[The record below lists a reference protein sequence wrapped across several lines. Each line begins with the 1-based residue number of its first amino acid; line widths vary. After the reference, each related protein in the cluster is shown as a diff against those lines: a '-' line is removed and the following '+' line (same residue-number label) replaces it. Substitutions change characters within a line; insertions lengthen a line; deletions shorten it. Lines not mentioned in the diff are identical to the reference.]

1 MQSLPGFRDF
11 YPEDYAFRHR
21 IVTSWRRTARTYGFT
36 EYDGPPLEPLELYQ
50 KKSGEELV
58 GQLYHFVDK
67 GDRPVALRAEMTPTL
82 ARMVAARHREF
93 RKPLKWFS
101 VPQVFRYER
110 AQKGRLREHFQLN
123 CDLVGEAGIGADIEL
138 IALLVDQ
145 LRNLGLTAED
155 FVVRLSDRQFWTHF
169 LQERNVPQE
178 QWYEVFQAIDKS
190 EREPREKIA
199 ARLDLVGPGL
209 TNAIY
214 AVLENGASWERLDQ
228 VLAGLKARG
237 LDGFVKVDFRIVR
250 GLAYYTGIVFEAFDR
265 AGQHRAIAGGGRY
278 DDLLEKLGDEAQSL
292 PAAGFGMGDV
302 VLGDLLRA
310 KGLLKAEDLP
320 PEIDVYVVIPDEAW
334 RPQALGVVQT
344 LREAGLA
351 VDYPLVP
358 TKMKKQFETA
368 EGRRARFAVIA
379 DAKLGNGLVEVKTL
393 ADRTQREVPL
403 SELVPLLGTPA

>member
-1 MQSLPGFRDF
+1 VQSLPGFRDF
-11 YPEDYAFRHR
+11 YPEDFAFRHR
-21 IVTSWRRTARTYGFT
+21 IVSSWRKTARTYGFT
-36 EYDGPPLEPLELYQ
+36 EYDGPPLEALELYQ

-123 CDLVGEAGIGADIEL
+123 CDLVGEAGIEADIEL
-138 IALLVDQ
+138 VALLIDQ
-145 LRNLGLTAED
+145 LRNLGLTEAD

-169 LQERNVPQE
+169 LKERNVPE
-178 QWYEVFQAIDKS
+178 TQWYEVFQAIDKS

-199 ARLDLVGPGL
+199 ARLDTVGAGL
-209 TNAIY
+209 TAAVY
-214 AVLENGASWERLDQ
+214 DVLENGAPWERLDQ

-237 LDGFVKVDFRIVR
+237 LDGFAKVDFRIVR

-278 DDLLEKLGDEAQSL
+278 DDLLEKLGEEAL

-302 VLGDLLRA
+302 VLGDLLKA
-310 KGLLKAEDLP
+310 KGLLKTEDLP
-320 PEIDVYVVIPDEAW
+320 PEIDAYVIIPDEAF
-334 RPQALGVVQT
+334 RPQALGVVQK
-344 LREAGLA
+344 LREAGIA
-351 VDYPLVP
+351 ADYPLAP
-358 TKMKKQFETA
+358 AKMKKQFETA
-368 EGRRARFAVIA
+368 EGRRARWAVIA
-379 DAKLGNGLVEVKTL
+379 DAKLANGLVELKTL

-403 SELVPLLGTPA
+403 SDLPQLLLT

>member
-1 MQSLPGFRDF
+1 VQSLPGFRDF

>member
-36 EYDGPPLEPLELYQ
+36 EYDGPPLESLELYQ

-58 GQLYHFVDK
+58 GQLYNFVDK

-82 ARMVAARHREF
+82 ARMVAARHQQF

-123 CDLVGEAGIGADIEL
+123 CDLVGEAGIEADIEL
-138 IALLVDQ
+138 ISLLIDQ

-169 LQERNVPQE
+169 LKEKNVPE
-178 QWYEVFQAIDKS
+178 DKWYEVFQAIDKS

-199 ARLDLVGPGL
+199 ARLDPIGLGL
-209 TNAIY
+209 TD
-214 AVLENGASWERLDQ
+214 AVYRILENGAPWERLDQ
-228 VLAGLKARG
+228 VLSGLRARG
-237 LDGFVKVDFRIVR
+237 LDDYAKVDFRIVR

-278 DDLLEKLGDEAQSL
+278 DDLLEKLGDEAL

-302 VLGDLLRA
+302 VLGDLLKA
-310 KGLLKAEDLP
+310 KGLLKSEDLP
-320 PEIDVYVVIPDEAW
+320 PEIDLYLVLPDEAY
-334 RPQALGVVQT
+334 RPAALGVVQK
-344 LREAGLA
+344 LREAGFA

-358 TKMKKQFETA
+358 TKMKKQFENA
-368 EGRRARFAVIA
+368 EARRARFAVIV
-379 DAKLGNGLVEVKTL
+379 DAKLDQGNVELKTL
-393 ADRTQREVPL
+393 ADRTQRELPL
-403 SELVPLLGTPA
+403 ADLIPALVGGKAS

>member
-11 YPEDYAFRHR
+11 YPEDYAFRHQ
-21 IVTSWRRTARTYGFT
+21 IVSSWRRTARTYGFV
-36 EYDGPPLEPLELYQ
+36 EYDGPPLESLELYQ

-123 CDLVGEAGIGADIEL
+123 CDLVGEAGIEADIEL
-138 IALLVDQ
+138 IALLIDQ
-145 LRNLGLTAED
+145 LRNLGLTAAD

-169 LQERNVPQE
+169 LKEKNIPE
-178 QWYEVFQAIDKS
+178 DKWYEVFQAIDKS

-199 ARLDLVGPGL
+199 GRLDPLGL
-209 TNAIY
+209 TDAVY
-214 AVLENGASWERLDQ
+214 QVLENGAPWERLDQ

-237 LDGFVKVDFRIVR
+237 LDGYAKVDFRIVR

-265 AGQHRAIAGGGRY
+265 DGQHRAIAGGGRY
-278 DDLLEKLGDEAQSL
+278 DDLLEKLGE
-292 PAAGFGMGDV
+292 
-302 VLGDLLRA
+302 
-310 KGLLKAEDLP
+310 
-320 PEIDVYVVIPDEAW
+320 
-334 RPQALGVVQT
+334 
-344 LREAGLA
+344 EAGGFVRCGEG
-351 VDYPLVP
+351 VDD
-358 TKMKKQFETA
+358 
-368 EGRRARFAVIA
+368 EGVDGGGGVF
-379 DAKLGNGLVEVKTL
+379 GEVL
-393 ADRTQREVPL
+393 
-403 SELVPLLGTPA
+403 